1 MRKKNLLTLT
11 STLLLSFTMVLSG
24 CGNNGGNNASPSSSS
39 PASTPAGESASP
51 SASASSDA
59 GEPVT
64 LTAFLFNMD
73 KRQALEQSFKKFTEQ
88 NPNITVDL
96 LVNDQDYYTVLKTKI
111 ASNDMPD
118 IVMGEY
124 GDLLELGQAGHIL
137 DLAGDSYIG
146 NYSEQI
152 RSQMTTPDG
161 KIYGIPLDIS
171 GMGIYYNKDLFKE
184 AGIESFPKTQTELLA
199 AIDKLKAKKIS
210 PFGLAVA
217 DGWTLA
223 HTLFTTI
230 AGTTD
235 DVKTLAESAKAG
247 QPIQSDR
254 LKQGFKT
261 LDAIYGNAD
270 PQAAS
275 NNYNASLS
283 LLAQGKVAM
292 LQQGYWAYSSITDI
306 NPDVN
311 LGFGAIPYSDNAD
324 EAKMGVNVN
333 VSYAITS
340 KSAHQDAAKKLFEW
354 LTTKEGNAIAN
365 ENMKQIPAIEGVTVS
380 SNPIA
385 DDILS
390 YVNAQKVVPWSQ
402 VLMNGSTRVEAEAIM
417 QGYFFKKKTA
427 DEVVSEIATSWAK
440 K

>member
-1 MRKKNLLTLT
+1 MQTKKMIAYT
-11 STLLLSFTMVLSG
+11 STLLVSLALVLGG
-24 CGNNGGNNASPSSSS
+24 CGNSGGNGAGTAPDTSTDTPKNNEQNKNASE
-39 PASTPAGESASP
+39 ES
-51 SASASSDA
+51 DK
-59 GEPVT
+59 PVT

-73 KRQALEQSFKKFTEQ
+73 KRQALEETFKKFTEE

-137 DLAGDSYIG
+137 DLAGDTYI
-146 NYSEQI
+146 NNFSEQI

-161 KIYGIPLDIS
+161 NVYGIPLDIS
-171 GMGIYYNKDLFKE
+171 GMGIYYNKDLFKQ
-184 AGIESFPKTQTELLA
+184 AGIDSFPKTQSEMLA
-199 AIDKLKAKKIS
+199 AIDKLKANNIT

-223 HTLFTTI
+223 HSLFTTI
-230 AGTTD
+230 AGTSD
-235 DVKTLAESAKAG
+235 DVKSLAEEAKTG
-247 QPIQSDR
+247 KPIASDR
-254 LKQGFKT
+254 LTAGFKT
-261 LDAIYGNAD
+261 LDMMYGNAD

-292 LQQGYWAYSSITDI
+292 LQQGYWAYSSIMDI

-324 EAKMGVNVN
+324 ETRLGVNIN
-333 VSYAITS
+333 VSYAIAA
-340 KSAHQDAAKKLFEW
+340 KSAHQEAAKKLFDW

-365 ENMKQIPAIEGVTVS
+365 NNMKQIPVIEGAEVT

-402 VLMNGSTRVEAEAIM
+402 VLMNGSTRVEAESIM
-417 QGYFFKKKTA
+417 QSYFFKKKSA
-427 DEVVSEIATSWAK
+427 DEVISEIAASWAK